1 MKYIGTILISGLLF
15 SATTLPAQ
23 PKEQVMTLDEMY
35 ALADAFS
42 KTIKIFE
49 TALAGAE
56 QELSVAR
63 YAYLANVDVTAS
75 AS

>member
-35 ALADAFS
+35 ALADANS

-49 TALAGAE
+49 TAL
-56 QELSVAR
+56 QEPSRTFLSHGMPIC
-63 YAYLANVDVTAS
+63 LM
-75 AS
+75 